1 VAGPRR
7 RPNSSIPSR
16 AERVESQSMRSSLD
30 TRGRGRSRG
39 KSRGRNRGRNRGKSR
54 GLKGR
59 KCKSA
64 NRPTACAKVE
74 RWIKTEYRVL
84 DRGRRTKDGKIAVQ
98 RCKSERSSCGK
109 VERGIKIRV
118 QSAES
123 STEDGGR
130 KDSRAKVQIGAE
142 LLCKSGKVE
151 ANQSSECWIEYR
163 GRRTE
168 DGGKVGAWL
177 RRALLG

>member
-1 VAGPRR
+1 VASEGAQALAAVLREGR
-7 RPNSSIPSR
+7 TEV
-16 AERVESQSMRSSLD
+16 ARVD
-30 TRGRGRSRG
+30 D
-39 KSRGRNRGRNRGKSR
+39 K
-54 GLKGR
+54 
-59 KCKSA
+59 
-64 NRPTACAKVE
+64 
-74 RWIKTEYRVL
+74 ITEYGVL
-84 DRGRRTKDGKIAVQ
+84 ITEDGGTGDGKIAVQ